1 MQVLIIW
8 LILRCLTSLF
18 AGIVSAIRP
27 MMPVE
32 SAIPFLPLTSPVS
45 QWLERVFLSPWL
57 RWDAVWYQRIVSNG
71 YSAENGTAQF
81 HPLYPWLA
89 TPLVKMGLSS
99 TLSLLIIS
107 SLAGMALFFIFNR
120 LLQLDLDKQSSFF
133 GFLLFALSPLSFI
146 LFAPYSESL
155 FLLFTVLCLF
165 WARQKSWW
173 LAGLAGGLAVLTRQ
187 QGIFLLLPMA
197 WELREDS
204 TRKPSLMVRKWK
216 DWLALGLIPAG
227 MLIWLGYRAIFLSDI
242 QPNFSTLQSLIYS
255 FLISPSATQ
264 VVEGQQFIWPWQ
276 ALYISLQKLFTN
288 PDLDLWVNLITSFLF
303 IILLGITWRNMRIS
317 YKIYTLVITLIS
329 FSFYTGTIHPYMG
342 LPRHLLVAFPVFI
355 GLAGIIKKSWIR
367 LLTISLSASGM
378 LFLLGLYVLQ
388 GWIP

>member
-99 TLSLLIIS
+99 TGSLLIIS
-107 SLAGMALFFIFNR
+107 SLAGLALFFIFNR

-165 WARQKSWW
+165 WAREKSWW
-173 LAGLAGGLAVLTRQ
+173 LAGLAGGFGVLSRP

-216 DWLALGLIPAG
+216 DWLALGLITAG
-227 MLIWLGYRAIFLSDI
+227 MLLWLGYRAIFLSDI
-242 QPNFSTLQSLIYS
+242 QPNFSTLQALIYS
-255 FLISPSATQ
+255 FLISP
-264 VVEGQQFIWPWQ
+264 
-276 ALYISLQKLFTN
+276 
-288 PDLDLWVNLITSFLF
+288 ITF
-303 IILLGITWRNMRIS
+303 G
-317 YKIYTLVITLIS
+317 
-329 FSFYTGTIHPYMG
+329 FYTGTIHPYMG

-388 GWIP
+388 SGVPLIG